1 MTRAAIFDAVRQAAR
16 PGLFNDEG
24 YVTALDNLLDA
35 FGVPR
40 ADAGQRSL
48 SPAGE
53 ALIQKWEGYA
63 KDIGADRVRSYPDPA
78 TGGAP
83 WTIGWGSTGSDIG
96 PDTIWTKA
104 QAQARFREHVAEF
117 GEGVRKAIGAAPT
130 TQAQQDAMTSLAYN
144 IGLTNFARS
153 TLLKKHKD
161 GDYAGAAQ
169 QFAVW
174 NRANGKVMNGLTDR
188 RADEARMYR
197 GEA

>member
-40 ADAGQRSL
+40 ADGGNRAL

-83 WTIGWGSTGSDIG
+83 WTIGWGSTGPDIDQ
-96 PDTIWTKA
+96 DTIWTKA
-104 QAQARFREHVAEF
+104 KAQARFREHAAQF
-117 GEGVRKAIGAAPT
+117 SEGVRKAVGMAPT
-130 TQAQQDAMTSLAYN
+130 TQSQHDAMTSLAYN
-144 IGLTNFARS
+144 IGLANFARS

-161 GDYAGAAQ
+161 GDHAGAAAE
-169 QFAVW
+169 FAKW
-174 NRANGKVMNGLTDR
+174 NRANGKVMKGLADR

-197 GEA
+197 GEI